1 MGIIYDTC
9 ILINYERLGTKI
21 EDLIPANEGEPAGV
35 SVVSIAELLHGAH
48 RADGEER
55 KQERLAFVEKV
66 CSIFTVFDY
75 DTEAARTFAEIWNS
89 TARRGISVG
98 VNDMIIAATA
108 LSLGYS
114 VLTLNGKDFKNI
126 EGLSVRTLDD
136 DTKQEGVCNHD

>member
-9 ILINYERLGTKI
+9 ILINYERLGIEI
-21 EDLIPANEGEPAGV
+21 EDLVPEKEGEPAGV

-66 CSIFTVFDY
+66 CTTFAVFDY
-75 DTEAARTFAEIWNS
+75 DTAAAKTFAEIWSS

-108 LSLGYS
+108 LSRGYS
-114 VLTLNGKDFKNI
+114 VLTLNGKDFENI
-126 EGLSVRTLDD
+126 EGLSVTILDSTL
-136 DTKQEGVCNHD
+136 

>member
-9 ILINYERLGTKI
+9 ILINYERLGTEI
-21 EDLIPANEGEPAGV
+21 EGLIHAKEAAPAGV

-55 KQERLAFVEKV
+55 KQERLTFVEKV
-66 CSIFTVFDY
+66 CAMFTVFDY
-75 DTEAARTFAEIWNS
+75 DIAAARIFAEIWSS

-108 LSLGYS
+108 LCRGYS
-114 VLTLNGKDFKNI
+114 VLTLNGKDFKDI
-126 EGLSVRTLDD
+126 EGLSVRVLDS
-136 DTKQEGVCNHD
+136 DTKQEGVSTHD